1 MKFNMDIPPKK
12 EEEKIEEGVI
22 ESRVHENDISLGF
35 EKTKEDFSNWTNKY
49 LEDLYF
55 SEKKITSLSFN
66 DPVTDEVMRVTNK
79 SIFNIAKEEYEL
91 CKIFIKNLIYFCNR
105 IIFEDFYSQEK
116 YDIFQKN
123 IAFLFLKPTSRAI
136 LPFVLKPEELL
147 VVSSEINE
155 SYGLSN
161 ISSEYM
167 SFSFNLLSSLSG
179 KDHLDYLKKEIKN
192 FNKSNKISAIKQLS
206 ISTNNALSRGVTF
219 HNFEFVKELLLEI
232 KEKDES
238 PLVSF
243 VADFELSKIKTDQLD
258 DDYYSDEKKNT
269 KDEKTEKTKKDI
281 EINLIKESVGFF
293 SKKSTLPSLDK
304 VWYTRVS
311 KDFGA
316 IVIENNH
323 IPIALVDQNDSKEN
337 KETKLKNY
345 DGLTSDKNINPFDE
359 GEDFSRLIKL
369 LHTPEIRSYINDKFA
384 IKIEDFFLKEQIHF
398 LRFLANA
405 DRKTF
410 ERLEDRIK
418 KTEGE
423 DVFNFAKSFLSM
435 SGDVDMGIKII
446 ELSENMPIE
455 SSKNV
460 FAKYAEIIET
470 ADMAEETIK
479 TLLPPETFS
488 TSRNILRKIS
498 ESLLLRAKEMLISYH
513 DKKDISEKDVLLSLE
528 RFKTE
533 ILLYADTY
541 KELKKE
547 GVIFSLE
554 DLDQTK
560 ITELSLEE
568 RKEMSDELWEITKT
582 NREKFITD
590 PVSMKKREE
599 RFRHSLDD
607 SNVEFLTLKHQEN
620 IIAFCS
626 LEKDK
631 EGKYLIESLNVESQI
646 KGSNIGGAF
655 LPSVIKDCLEKGK
668 EVYGYVHN
676 GNKGTLPY
684 YERIGFSVNEVEKD
698 GELFYE
704 IRIKPNQD
712 QQDSHLAK

>member
-1 MKFNMDIPPKK
+1 MDIPPKK

-22 ESRVHENDISLGF
+22 ESRVHENDISLDF

-258 DDYYSDEKKNT
+258 DDYYSDDKKNT

-369 LHTPEIRSYINDKFA
+369 LHTPEIRSYINDRFS

-418 KTEGE
+418 IPEEK
-423 DVFNFAKSFLSM
+423 DVFNFVKSFLSM

-488 TSRNILRKIS
+488 ASRNILRKIS
-498 ESLLLRAKEMLISYH
+498 ESLLVRAKEMLISYH

-607 SNVEFLTLKHQEN
+607 SNVEFLTLKHKEN

-684 YERIGFSVNEVEKD
+684 YERIGFSVSEVEKD

-704 IRIKPNQD
+704 IRIKPN
-712 QQDSHLAK
+712 